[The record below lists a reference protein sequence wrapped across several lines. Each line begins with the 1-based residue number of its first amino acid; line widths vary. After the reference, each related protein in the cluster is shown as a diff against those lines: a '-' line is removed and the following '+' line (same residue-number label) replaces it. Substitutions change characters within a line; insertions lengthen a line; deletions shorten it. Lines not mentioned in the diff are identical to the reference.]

1 LVDKKDYIMDIAK
14 KRFDRF
20 GFKKTTVDEIC
31 QDARI
36 SKKTLYEYFKDKED
50 LFVSLFNREALK
62 SRKVVVGKLNKID
75 DPMEKI
81 KKYMQFSRAY
91 FKEEPFM
98 VKVLQDENGLFAPYL
113 KKKYRTFVEGGILD
127 VIAGFVKEGMKKGEL
142 RKVDP
147 QITAY
152 IIFKLFQ
159 AFTYAKTM
167 PSQTD
172 RKSERKELNELV
184 TFLSRALTKK

>member
-1 LVDKKDYIMDIAK
+1 MVDKKDYIMDVAK
-14 KRFDRF
+14 ERFDRF

-31 QDARI
+31 QGARI

-50 LFVSLFNREALK
+50 LFVSLFIREALA
-62 SRKVVVGKLNKID
+62 SRRVVLGRLKNID

-81 KKYMQFSRAY
+81 KKFMQTAKAY

-113 KKKYRTFVEGGILD
+113 KKKYRTFVEEGILD
-127 VIAGFVKEGMKKGEL
+127 VIADIIKEGIKKGEL
-142 RKVDP
+142 RDVDP
-147 QITAY
+147 HITAY
-152 IIFKLFQ
+152 MIFKLFQ

-167 PSQTD
+167 PLRD
-172 RKSERKELNELV
+172 RPRSDRKELNELV
-184 TFLSRALTKK
+184 TFLSEALTKR